1 MDKTALFHKVLN
13 LITSMHQVT
22 HELTKEV
29 KSKALSVT
37 PVQYSILEFIA
48 VRQPVTLSEICDCL
62 DLSMPN
68 ASRELRKLNEKD
80 LSEKV
85 VAVDDKRKH
94 IIRLSEK
101 GQTMMNAAFQGIEAR
116 FLERIQHVSEDDL
129 AQIDFALDVLQSKV
143 FFPSK
148 PLQ

>member
-1 MDKTALFHKVLN
+1 MDKTALFQKVIN
-13 LITSMHQVT
+13 LTTSMHQVT

-29 KSKALSVT
+29 KSKAFSVT
-37 PVQYSILEFIA
+37 PVQYRIMEFIA
-48 VRQPVTLSEICDCL
+48 VGQPVTLSEICDCL

-68 ASRELRKLNEKD
+68 ASRELRKLKEKD
-80 LSEKV
+80 LCEKV

-101 GQTMMNAAFQGIEAR
+101 GQNMMNAAFQGIEAR
-116 FLERIQHVSEDDL
+116 FLERIQHVSEEDL

-143 FFPSK
+143 FYPAK
-148 PLQ
+148 PPQ